1 MTTKMPPASEKQPPV
16 GELPGGVPY
25 ESIITAVG
33 TLAEQT
39 PGGGG
44 VSATGEVSVIQGRV
58 DENPEAGFFAFL
70 SVDTLNVPL
79 VSTSKSSR
87 VSPGVYR
94 VCIPD
99 REFLLTLDPRTEP
112 AIVEGVENVL
122 QWFTTFEGSAVPAG
136 TGAVPAGESATGI
149 RGLIEKAGVA
159 GAALVTRAGEK
170 LNASVK
176 EKTEATLAAQ
186 GDQPAKKVK
195 LGGAVTATTLSGAR
209 KVRRGGTR
217 PPTANVSVYFMSEI
231 RHRSR
236 SWTRREEFVESTRF
250 APHPQRVGAAAGAA
264 RSYTRRHP
272 VGAVVDC
279 IFLPSSGTRRKPSR
293 LCCRHN

>member
-1 MTTKMPPASEKQPPV
+1 MTSKMPPASEKQPPV

-25 ESIITAVG
+25 ESIITVVG

-39 PGGGG
+39 PGG

-58 DENPEAGFFAFL
+58 DANPAAGFFAFL

-79 VSTSKSSR
+79 VSTSESSR
-87 VSPGVYR
+87 ASPGAYR
-94 VCIPD
+94 VRIPAD
-99 REFLLTLDPRTEP
+99 NREFLLTLDPRTEP

-122 QWFTTFEGSAVPAG
+122 QWFTTFEGSTVPAG
-136 TGAVPAGESATGI
+136 TGAAGGEHSAPGI

-159 GAALVTRAGEK
+159 GAALVTRAGQK

-186 GDQPAKKVK
+186 GNQPAKKVK

-209 KVRRGGTR
+209 KVNE
-217 PPTANVSVYFMSEI
+217 ALHASLVY
-231 RHRSR
+231 SR
-236 SWTRREEFVESTRF
+236 SPKLDFVTAPPWT
-250 APHPQRVGAAAGAA
+250 Q
-264 RSYTRRHP
+264 
-272 VGAVVDC
+272 D
-279 IFLPSSGTRRKPSR
+279 K
-293 LCCRHN
+293 